1 MLVRL
6 GVVACLFWLH
16 FAYATTLKII
26 NIVPF
31 GSSSVKILFNQEVKK
46 FKEVS
51 LKNFKSYLELE
62 AILTIPKKHYQFS
75 KQSSIT
81 IAQFSPKLA
90 RVVISH
96 APKMTYEVKILK
108 DKLYV
113 SIVEK
118 KPLVRHQMAPKPPKH
133 HALKHP
139 TPKPAPKS
147 IKKEAKEKTPI
158 KHAHSKHAHSPLNER
173 SAKKEIPKKEIPKK
187 EILKKEILKKEILK
201 KEIPKKEILKK
212 EIPKKE
218 ILKKEIPKKEIPK
231 KEILKKE
238 ILKKEILK
246 KEILKKEI
254 PKKEIL
260 KKEIPKKEILKKE
273 IPKKE
278 IPKKEILKK
287 EIPKKEILKKEILK
301 KEILKKE
308 IPKKE
313 ILKKEIPKK
322 EAENESKNQVFIA
335 EKNDTFIKTKR
346 KKHKKIV
353 LDAGHGGKDCGAMSA
368 NLVCEKDIVL
378 EVVKFLHKELKK
390 RGYSVLLTRDK
401 DIYIDL
407 VGRTELANRKSADLF
422 ISVHANSIPKH
433 STSNA
438 HGIETYF
445 LSTAR
450 SERARKVAEQ
460 ENKDDVNLM
469 DYFSKSLLLNSLNTQ
484 RLIVSNKLAID
495 VQYGM
500 LQSIRKN
507 YPDVVDG
514 GVREGP
520 FWVLAG
526 ALMPSI
532 LIEIGYNS
540 HAIESKRIQSKPYQK
555 ILAKGIAD
563 GIDSFFSKND

>member
-31 GSSSVKILFNQEVKK
+31 GSSSVKISFNQEIKK

-75 KQSSIT
+75 KQSFIT

-118 KPLVRHQMAPKPPKH
+118 KPLTRHQMAPKPPKHRTLKHKTPH

-147 IKKEAKEKTPI
+147 IKKEAKEIKEKTPI
-158 KHAHSKHAHSPLNER
+158 KHARSKHTHSQLNER
-173 SAKKEIPKKEIPKK
+173 SA
-187 EILKKEILKKEILK
+187 
-201 KEIPKKEILKK
+201 
-212 EIPKKE
+212 
-218 ILKKEIPKKEIPK
+218 
-231 KEILKKE
+231 
-238 ILKKEILK
+238 
-246 KEILKKEI
+246 
-254 PKKEIL
+254 
-260 KKEIPKKEILKKE
+260 
-273 IPKKE
+273 
-278 IPKKEILKK
+278 
-287 EIPKKEILKKEILK
+287 
-301 KEILKKE
+301 
-308 IPKKE
+308 
-313 ILKKEIPKK
+313 KKEIPKK

-335 EKNDTFIKTKR
+335 EKNDASIKTKH

-407 VGRTELANRKSADLF
+407 VARTELANKKSADLF
-422 ISVHANSIPKH
+422 ISVHANSIPKR

-469 DYFSKSLLLNSLNTQ
+469 DYFSKNLLLNSLNTQ
-484 RLIVSNKLAID
+484 RLVVSNKLAID

>member
-1 MLVRL
+1 M
-6 GVVACLFWLH
+6 H

-26 NIVPF
+26 NIVSF

-118 KPLVRHQMAPKPPKH
+118 KPLVRHQMAPKTPKH

-147 IKKEAKEKTPI
+147 IKKEAKEKTPT

-173 SAKKEIPKKEIPKK
+173 SAKKEI
-187 EILKKEILKKEILK
+187 L
-201 KEIPKKEILKK
+201 
-212 EIPKKE
+212 
-218 ILKKEIPKKEIPK
+218 
-231 KEILKKE
+231 
-238 ILKKEILK
+238 
-246 KEILKKEI
+246 
-254 PKKEIL
+254 
-260 KKEIPKKEILKKE
+260 
-273 IPKKE
+273 
-278 IPKKEILKK
+278 
-287 EIPKKEILKKEILK
+287 
-301 KEILKKE
+301 
-308 IPKKE
+308 
-313 ILKKEIPKK
+313 KK

-335 EKNDTFIKTKR
+335 EKNDTFIKTKH

-422 ISVHANSIPKH
+422 ISVHANSIPKR

>member
-16 FAYATTLKII
+16 FAYATTLKIT

-31 GSSSVKILFNQEVKK
+31 GSSSVKISFNQEIKK

-75 KQSSIT
+75 KQSSIA

-90 RVVISH
+90 RVVISY

-108 DKLYV
+108 NNLYV

-118 KPLVRHQMAPKPPKH
+118 KPLAKHQMAPKPPKH
-133 HALKHP
+133 HALKHQIL
-139 TPKPAPKS
+139 KPAPKP
-147 IKKEAKEKTPI
+147 IKKEAKEKTPT
-158 KHAHSKHAHSPLNER
+158 KHAHSQWNER

-187 EILKKEILKKEILK
+187 EI
-201 KEIPKKEILKK
+201 
-212 EIPKKE
+212 
-218 ILKKEIPKKEIPK
+218 PKKEIP
-231 KEILKKE
+231 
-238 ILKKEILK
+238 
-246 KEILKKEI
+246 
-254 PKKEIL
+254 
-260 KKEIPKKEILKKE
+260 
-273 IPKKE
+273 
-278 IPKKEILKK
+278 
-287 EIPKKEILKKEILK
+287 
-301 KEILKKE
+301 
-308 IPKKE
+308 
-313 ILKKEIPKK
+313 KKEIPKK

-335 EKNDTFIKTKR
+335 EKKDTSIKTKH

-368 NLVCEKDIVL
+368 NSVCEKDIVL

-407 VGRTELANRKSADLF
+407 VARTELANKKNADLF
-422 ISVHANSIPKH
+422 ISVHANSIPKR

-469 DYFSKSLLLNSLNTQ
+469 DYFSKSLFLNSLNTQ

>member
-1 MLVRL
+1 M
-6 GVVACLFWLH
+6 H
-16 FAYATTLKII
+16 FAYATTLKIT

-31 GSSSVKILFNQEVKK
+31 GSSSVKISFNQEIKK

-81 IAQFSPKLA
+81 IAQFSPKLV

-118 KPLVRHQMAPKPPKH
+118 KPLTRHQIAPKPPKH

-139 TPKPAPKS
+139 TPKPTPKS
-147 IKKEAKEKTPI
+147 IKKEAKEIKEKTPT
-158 KHAHSKHAHSPLNER
+158 KHAHSKHTHSQLNEK
-173 SAKKEIPKKEIPKK
+173 SA
-187 EILKKEILKKEILK
+187 
-201 KEIPKKEILKK
+201 
-212 EIPKKE
+212 
-218 ILKKEIPKKEIPK
+218 
-231 KEILKKE
+231 
-238 ILKKEILK
+238 
-246 KEILKKEI
+246 
-254 PKKEIL
+254 
-260 KKEIPKKEILKKE
+260 
-273 IPKKE
+273 
-278 IPKKEILKK
+278 
-287 EIPKKEILKKEILK
+287 
-301 KEILKKE
+301 
-308 IPKKE
+308 
-313 ILKKEIPKK
+313 KKEIPKK

-335 EKNDTFIKTKR
+335 EKNDAFIKTKR

-407 VGRTELANRKSADLF
+407 VARTELANKKSADLF
-422 ISVHANSIPKH
+422 ISVHANSIPKR

-469 DYFSKSLLLNSLNTQ
+469 DYFSRSLLLNSLNTQ

-500 LQSIRKN
+500 LQSVRKN

>member
-6 GVVACLFWLH
+6 GVVACLLWLH
-16 FAYATTLKII
+16 FAYATTLKIT

-31 GSSSVKILFNQEVKK
+31 GSSSVKMVFNQEIKK
-46 FKEVS
+46 FKEVP

-96 APKMTYEVKILK
+96 ASKMTYEIKILK
-108 DKLYV
+108 NKLYV

-118 KPLVRHQMAPKPPKH
+118 KPLIRHQMAPKPPKH

-147 IKKEAKEKTPI
+147 IKKEAKEVREKTPT

-173 SAKKEIPKKEIPKK
+173 NA
-187 EILKKEILKKEILK
+187 
-201 KEIPKKEILKK
+201 
-212 EIPKKE
+212 
-218 ILKKEIPKKEIPK
+218 
-231 KEILKKE
+231 
-238 ILKKEILK
+238 
-246 KEILKKEI
+246 
-254 PKKEIL
+254 
-260 KKEIPKKEILKKE
+260 
-273 IPKKE
+273 
-278 IPKKEILKK
+278 
-287 EIPKKEILKKEILK
+287 
-301 KEILKKE
+301 
-308 IPKKE
+308 
-313 ILKKEIPKK
+313 KKEIPKK

-407 VGRTELANRKSADLF
+407 VGRTELANKKGADLF
-422 ISVHANSIPKH
+422 ISVHANSIPKR

-469 DYFSKSLLLNSLNTQ
+469 DYFSKSLFLNSLNTQ

-500 LQSIRKN
+500 LQSVRKN

>member
-6 GVVACLFWLH
+6 WVVACLFWLH

-31 GSSSVKILFNQEVKK
+31 GSSSVKMVFNQEIKK

-81 IAQFSPKLA
+81 IAQFSPKLV
-90 RVVISH
+90 RVVIGY

-118 KPLVRHQMAPKPPKH
+118 KPLIRHQMALKPPKH

-139 TPKPAPKS
+139 TPKPTPKS
-147 IKKEAKEKTPI
+147 IKKEAKEAKEKTPI

-187 EILKKEILKKEILK
+187 E
-201 KEIPKKEILKK
+201 
-212 EIPKKE
+212 
-218 ILKKEIPKKEIPK
+218 
-231 KEILKKE
+231 
-238 ILKKEILK
+238 
-246 KEILKKEI
+246 
-254 PKKEIL
+254 
-260 KKEIPKKEILKKE
+260 
-273 IPKKE
+273 
-278 IPKKEILKK
+278 
-287 EIPKKEILKKEILK
+287 
-301 KEILKKE
+301 
-308 IPKKE
+308 
-313 ILKKEIPKK
+313 
-322 EAENESKNQVFIA
+322 AENESKNQVFIA
-335 EKNDTFIKTKR
+335 EKNDAFIKTKR

-407 VGRTELANRKSADLF
+407 VARTELANRKSADLF

-500 LQSIRKN
+500 LQSVRKN

>member
-31 GSSSVKILFNQEVKK
+31 GSSSVKISFNQEIKK

-118 KPLVRHQMAPKPPKH
+118 KPLSRHQMAPKPPKH

-147 IKKEAKEKTPI
+147 IKKEAKEKTPT
-158 KHAHSKHAHSPLNER
+158 KHAHSKHTHSQLNER
-173 SAKKEIPKKEIPKK
+173 SA
-187 EILKKEILKKEILK
+187 
-201 KEIPKKEILKK
+201 
-212 EIPKKE
+212 
-218 ILKKEIPKKEIPK
+218 
-231 KEILKKE
+231 
-238 ILKKEILK
+238 
-246 KEILKKEI
+246 
-254 PKKEIL
+254 
-260 KKEIPKKEILKKE
+260 
-273 IPKKE
+273 
-278 IPKKEILKK
+278 
-287 EIPKKEILKKEILK
+287 
-301 KEILKKE
+301 
-308 IPKKE
+308 
-313 ILKKEIPKK
+313 KKEIPKK

-335 EKNDTFIKTKR
+335 EKNDAFIKTKR

-407 VGRTELANRKSADLF
+407 VARTELANKKSADLF
-422 ISVHANSIPKH
+422 ISVHANSIPKR

-460 ENKDDVNLM
+460 ENKDNVNLM

-484 RLIVSNKLAID
+484 RLIISNKLAID

-500 LQSIRKN
+500 LQSVRKN

>member
-16 FAYATTLKII
+16 YAYATTLKIT
-26 NIVPF
+26 NVVPF
-31 GSSSVKILFNQEVKK
+31 GSSSVKMVFNQEVKK

-75 KQSSIT
+75 KQSFIT

-90 RVVISH
+90 RVVIGYD
-96 APKMTYEVKILK
+96 PKMTYEVKILK
-108 DKLYV
+108 NKLYV
-113 SIVEK
+113 SIMEK
-118 KPLVRHQMAPKPPKH
+118 KPLIRHQMAPKPPKH
-133 HALKHP
+133 HALKHQTPKP
-139 TPKPAPKS
+139 TPKP
-147 IKKEAKEKTPI
+147 IKKEAKKSKEVKEKTPT
-158 KHAHSKHAHSPLNER
+158 KHAHSKHVHSPLNER

-187 EILKKEILKKEILK
+187 EI
-201 KEIPKKEILKK
+201 P
-212 EIPKKE
+212 
-218 ILKKEIPKKEIPK
+218 KKEIPKKEIP
-231 KEILKKE
+231 
-238 ILKKEILK
+238 
-246 KEILKKEI
+246 
-254 PKKEIL
+254 
-260 KKEIPKKEILKKE
+260 
-273 IPKKE
+273 
-278 IPKKEILKK
+278 
-287 EIPKKEILKKEILK
+287 
-301 KEILKKE
+301 
-308 IPKKE
+308 
-313 ILKKEIPKK
+313 KKEIPKK
-322 EAENESKNQVFIA
+322 EAENESKNQIFIA
-335 EKNDTFIKTKR
+335 EKNDTWIKTKR
-346 KKHKKIV
+346 KKHKRIV

-407 VGRTELANRKSADLF
+407 VARTELANKKGADLF
-422 ISVHANSIPKH
+422 ISVHANSIPKR

-469 DYFSKSLLLNSLNTQ
+469 DYFSKSLFLNSLNTQ

-500 LQSIRKN
+500 LQSVRKN

>member
-16 FAYATTLKII
+16 FAYATTLKIT

-31 GSSSVKILFNQEVKK
+31 GSSSVKILFNQEIKK

-62 AILTIPKKHYQFS
+62 AVLTIPKKHYQFS

-96 APKMTYEVKILK
+96 APKMTYEIKILK

-118 KPLVRHQMAPKPPKH
+118 KPLIRHQMVLKPPKH
-133 HALKHP
+133 HALKHQ
-139 TPKPAPKS
+139 TPKPTPKS
-147 IKKEAKEKTPI
+147 IKKEAKEKTPT

-173 SAKKEIPKKEIPKK
+173 SAKKEIPKKE
-187 EILKKEILKKEILK
+187 
-201 KEIPKKEILKK
+201 
-212 EIPKKE
+212 
-218 ILKKEIPKKEIPK
+218 
-231 KEILKKE
+231 
-238 ILKKEILK
+238 
-246 KEILKKEI
+246 
-254 PKKEIL
+254 
-260 KKEIPKKEILKKE
+260 
-273 IPKKE
+273 
-278 IPKKEILKK
+278 
-287 EIPKKEILKKEILK
+287 
-301 KEILKKE
+301 
-308 IPKKE
+308 
-313 ILKKEIPKK
+313 
-322 EAENESKNQVFIA
+322 AENESKNQIFIA
-335 EKNDTFIKTKR
+335 EKNDTWIKTKR

-407 VGRTELANRKSADLF
+407 VARTELANRKSADLF
-422 ISVHANSIPKH
+422 ISVHANSIPKR

-469 DYFSKSLLLNSLNTQ
+469 DYFSKSLFLNSLNTQ

-500 LQSIRKN
+500 LQSVRKN

>member
-6 GVVACLFWLH
+6 GVVACLLWLH

-31 GSSSVKILFNQEVKK
+31 GSSSVKISFNQEVKK
-46 FKEVS
+46 FKEVP

-75 KQSSIT
+75 KQSFIT

-90 RVVISH
+90 RVVIGY

-118 KPLVRHQMAPKPPKH
+118 KPLVRHQMAPEPPKH
-133 HALKHP
+133 QTLKHP
-139 TPKPAPKS
+139 TPKPTPKS
-147 IKKEAKEKTPI
+147 IKKKTKEKTPI

-173 SAKKEIPKKEIPKK
+173 SAKKEI
-187 EILKKEILKKEILK
+187 
-201 KEIPKKEILKK
+201 
-212 EIPKKE
+212 
-218 ILKKEIPKKEIPK
+218 
-231 KEILKKE
+231 LKKE

-246 KEILKKEI
+246 KEILKKE
-254 PKKEIL
+254 
-260 KKEIPKKEILKKE
+260 
-273 IPKKE
+273 
-278 IPKKEILKK
+278 
-287 EIPKKEILKKEILK
+287 
-301 KEILKKE
+301 
-308 IPKKE
+308 
-313 ILKKEIPKK
+313 
-322 EAENESKNQVFIA
+322 AENESKNPIFIA
-335 EKNDTFIKTKR
+335 EKNDAFSKTKR

-407 VGRTELANRKSADLF
+407 VARTELANRKSADLF

-500 LQSIRKN
+500 LQSVRKN

>member
-16 FAYATTLKII
+16 FAYATTLKIT

-31 GSSSVKILFNQEVKK
+31 GSSSVKMVFNQEVKK
-46 FKEVS
+46 FKEVP

-75 KQSSIT
+75 KQSFIT

-90 RVVISH
+90 RVVIGY

-108 DKLYV
+108 NKLYV

-118 KPLVRHQMAPKPPKH
+118 KPLIRHQMALKPPKH
-133 HALKHP
+133 HAPKHT
-139 TPKPAPKS
+139 TPKPAPKP
-147 IKKEAKEKTPI
+147 IKKETKEAKEAKEKTPN
-158 KHAHSKHAHSPLNER
+158 KHAYSKHAHSPLNER
-173 SAKKEIPKKEIPKK
+173 SA
-187 EILKKEILKKEILK
+187 
-201 KEIPKKEILKK
+201 
-212 EIPKKE
+212 
-218 ILKKEIPKKEIPK
+218 
-231 KEILKKE
+231 
-238 ILKKEILK
+238 
-246 KEILKKEI
+246 
-254 PKKEIL
+254 
-260 KKEIPKKEILKKE
+260 
-273 IPKKE
+273 
-278 IPKKEILKK
+278 
-287 EIPKKEILKKEILK
+287 
-301 KEILKKE
+301 
-308 IPKKE
+308 
-313 ILKKEIPKK
+313 KKEIPKK

-407 VGRTELANRKSADLF
+407 VARTELANKKGADLF
-422 ISVHANSIPKH
+422 ISVHANSIPKR

-469 DYFSKSLLLNSLNTQ
+469 DYFSKSLFLNSLNTQ

-500 LQSIRKN
+500 LQSVRKN

>member
-1 MLVRL
+1 MLVKL

-31 GSSSVKILFNQEVKK
+31 GSSSVKISFNQEVKK

-96 APKMTYEVKILK
+96 APKMTYEVKVLK

-113 SIVEK
+113 SIVDK

-147 IKKEAKEKTPI
+147 IKKEAKEKTLI

-173 SAKKEIPKKEIPKK
+173 SAKKEI
-187 EILKKEILKKEILK
+187 L
-201 KEIPKKEILKK
+201 
-212 EIPKKE
+212 
-218 ILKKEIPKKEIPK
+218 
-231 KEILKKE
+231 
-238 ILKKEILK
+238 
-246 KEILKKEI
+246 
-254 PKKEIL
+254 
-260 KKEIPKKEILKKE
+260 
-273 IPKKE
+273 
-278 IPKKEILKK
+278 
-287 EIPKKEILKKEILK
+287 
-301 KEILKKE
+301 
-308 IPKKE
+308 
-313 ILKKEIPKK
+313 KK
-322 EAENESKNQVFIA
+322 EAENESKNPIFIA
-335 EKNDTFIKTKR
+335 EKNDAFIKTKR

-500 LQSIRKN
+500 LQSVRKN

>member
-16 FAYATTLKII
+16 YAYATTLKIT

-31 GSSSVKILFNQEVKK
+31 GSSSVKMVFNQEIKK
-46 FKEVS
+46 FKEVP

-75 KQSSIT
+75 KQSFIT

-90 RVVISH
+90 RVVIGY

-108 DKLYV
+108 NKLYV

-118 KPLVRHQMAPKPPKH
+118 KPLIRHQITPKPPKH
-133 HALKHP
+133 HALKHQTPKP
-139 TPKPAPKS
+139 TPKP
-147 IKKEAKEKTPI
+147 IKKEAKKSKEVKEKTT
-158 KHAHSKHAHSPLNER
+158 KHVHSKPTHSPLNER
-173 SAKKEIPKKEIPKK
+173 SAKKEIPKKE
-187 EILKKEILKKEILK
+187 
-201 KEIPKKEILKK
+201 
-212 EIPKKE
+212 
-218 ILKKEIPKKEIPK
+218 
-231 KEILKKE
+231 
-238 ILKKEILK
+238 
-246 KEILKKEI
+246 
-254 PKKEIL
+254 
-260 KKEIPKKEILKKE
+260 
-273 IPKKE
+273 
-278 IPKKEILKK
+278 
-287 EIPKKEILKKEILK
+287 
-301 KEILKKE
+301 
-308 IPKKE
+308 
-313 ILKKEIPKK
+313 
-322 EAENESKNQVFIA
+322 AENESKNQIFIA
-335 EKNDTFIKTKR
+335 EKNDTWIKTKR

-407 VGRTELANRKSADLF
+407 VARTELANKKGADLF
-422 ISVHANSIPKH
+422 ISVHANSIPKR

-469 DYFSKSLLLNSLNTQ
+469 DYFSKSLFLNSLNTQ

-500 LQSIRKN
+500 LQSVRKN

>member
-16 FAYATTLKII
+16 FAYATTLKIT

-31 GSSSVKILFNQEVKK
+31 GSSSVKISFNQEIKK

-62 AILTIPKKHYQFS
+62 AVLTIPKKHYQFS

-81 IAQFSPKLA
+81 IAQFSPKLV
-90 RVVISH
+90 RVVIGY
-96 APKMTYEVKILK
+96 APKMTYEIKILK
-108 DKLYV
+108 DKLYI

-118 KPLVRHQMAPKPPKH
+118 KPLIRHQMVLKPPKH
-133 HALKHP
+133 HALKHTTPKP
-139 TPKPAPKS
+139 TPKP
-147 IKKEAKEKTPI
+147 IKKEAKKSQETKEKTPT
-158 KHAHSKHAHSPLNER
+158 KHARSKHAHSPLNER
-173 SAKKEIPKKEIPKK
+173 SA
-187 EILKKEILKKEILK
+187 
-201 KEIPKKEILKK
+201 
-212 EIPKKE
+212 
-218 ILKKEIPKKEIPK
+218 
-231 KEILKKE
+231 
-238 ILKKEILK
+238 
-246 KEILKKEI
+246 
-254 PKKEIL
+254 
-260 KKEIPKKEILKKE
+260 
-273 IPKKE
+273 
-278 IPKKEILKK
+278 
-287 EIPKKEILKKEILK
+287 
-301 KEILKKE
+301 
-308 IPKKE
+308 
-313 ILKKEIPKK
+313 KKEIPKK

-335 EKNDTFIKTKR
+335 EKNDTLIKTKR

-407 VGRTELANRKSADLF
+407 VARTELANKKSADLF
-422 ISVHANSIPKH
+422 ISVHANSIPKR

-469 DYFSKSLLLNSLNTQ
+469 DYFSRSLLLNSLNTQ
-484 RLIVSNKLAID
+484 RLIISNKLAID

>member
-31 GSSSVKILFNQEVKK
+31 GSSSVKISFNQEIKK

-81 IAQFSPKLA
+81 IAQFSPKLV
-90 RVVISH
+90 RVVISY

-118 KPLVRHQMAPKPPKH
+118 KPLIRHQMAPKPPKH
-133 HALKHP
+133 QTLKHQVL
-139 TPKPAPKS
+139 KPAPKS
-147 IKKEAKEKTPI
+147 IKKEAKEIKEAKEKTPT
-158 KHAHSKHAHSPLNER
+158 KHAYSKHAHSQLNKR
-173 SAKKEIPKKEIPKK
+173 SAKKEIPKKEIP
-187 EILKKEILKKEILK
+187 
-201 KEIPKKEILKK
+201 
-212 EIPKKE
+212 
-218 ILKKEIPKKEIPK
+218 
-231 KEILKKE
+231 
-238 ILKKEILK
+238 
-246 KEILKKEI
+246 
-254 PKKEIL
+254 
-260 KKEIPKKEILKKE
+260 
-273 IPKKE
+273 
-278 IPKKEILKK
+278 
-287 EIPKKEILKKEILK
+287 
-301 KEILKKE
+301 
-308 IPKKE
+308 
-313 ILKKEIPKK
+313 KKEIPKK

-335 EKNDTFIKTKR
+335 EKNDVFIKTKR

-378 EVVKFLHKELKK
+378 EVVKFLYKELKK
-390 RGYSVLLTRDK
+390 RGYSVLLTRDR

-407 VGRTELANRKSADLF
+407 VGRTELANKKSADLF
-422 ISVHANSIPKH
+422 ISVHANSIPKR

-500 LQSIRKN
+500 LQSVRKN

>member
-1 MLVRL
+1 M
-6 GVVACLFWLH
+6 H
-16 FAYATTLKII
+16 FAYATTLKIT

-31 GSSSVKILFNQEVKK
+31 GSSSVKVVFNQEIKK
-46 FKEVS
+46 FKEVP

-62 AILTIPKKHYQFS
+62 AVLTIPKKHYQFS
-75 KQSSIT
+75 KQSFIT

-90 RVVISH
+90 RVVISY

-108 DKLYV
+108 DKLYI

-118 KPLVRHQMAPKPPKH
+118 KPLIRHQMTPKPPKH

-139 TPKPAPKS
+139 TPKPTPKP
-147 IKKEAKEKTPI
+147 IKKEAKEAKEKTPT

-187 EILKKEILKKEILK
+187 EI
-201 KEIPKKEILKK
+201 
-212 EIPKKE
+212 
-218 ILKKEIPKKEIPK
+218 
-231 KEILKKE
+231 
-238 ILKKEILK
+238 
-246 KEILKKEI
+246 
-254 PKKEIL
+254 
-260 KKEIPKKEILKKE
+260 
-273 IPKKE
+273 
-278 IPKKEILKK
+278 
-287 EIPKKEILKKEILK
+287 
-301 KEILKKE
+301 
-308 IPKKE
+308 
-313 ILKKEIPKK
+313 PKK
-322 EAENESKNQVFIA
+322 EAENESKNQVFII
-335 EKNDTFIKTKR
+335 EKNDTLIKTKR

-407 VGRTELANRKSADLF
+407 VARTELANKKSADLF
-422 ISVHANSIPKH
+422 ISVHANSIPKR

-469 DYFSKSLLLNSLNTQ
+469 DYFSKSLFLNSLNTQ

-500 LQSIRKN
+500 LQSVRKN

>member
-6 GVVACLFWLH
+6 GVVACLLWLH
-16 FAYATTLKII
+16 FAYATTLKIT

-31 GSSSVKILFNQEVKK
+31 GSSSVKILFNQEIKK

-96 APKMTYEVKILK
+96 APKMTYEIKILK

-139 TPKPAPKS
+139 TPKP
-147 IKKEAKEKTPI
+147 IKKEAKEKTPT

-173 SAKKEIPKKEIPKK
+173 SAKKEI
-187 EILKKEILKKEILK
+187 
-201 KEIPKKEILKK
+201 
-212 EIPKKE
+212 
-218 ILKKEIPKKEIPK
+218 
-231 KEILKKE
+231 
-238 ILKKEILK
+238 
-246 KEILKKEI
+246 
-254 PKKEIL
+254 
-260 KKEIPKKEILKKE
+260 
-273 IPKKE
+273 
-278 IPKKEILKK
+278 
-287 EIPKKEILKKEILK
+287 
-301 KEILKKE
+301 
-308 IPKKE
+308 
-313 ILKKEIPKK
+313 LKKEIPKK
-322 EAENESKNQVFIA
+322 EAENESKNPIFIA
-335 EKNDTFIKTKR
+335 EKNDTLIKTKR

-407 VGRTELANRKSADLF
+407 VARTELANKKSADLF
-422 ISVHANSIPKH
+422 ISVHANSIPKR

-500 LQSIRKN
+500 LQSVRKN

>member
-16 FAYATTLKII
+16 FAYATTLKIT

-75 KQSSIT
+75 KQASIT
-81 IAQFSPKLA
+81 IAQFSPKLV
-90 RVVISH
+90 RVVIGY

-113 SIVEK
+113 SIMEK
-118 KPLVRHQMAPKPPKH
+118 KLLARHQI
-133 HALKHP
+133 
-139 TPKPAPKS
+139 TPKPLKHHVLKHQTPKPTPKS
-147 IKKEAKEKTPI
+147 IKKEAKEAKEKTPT
-158 KHAHSKHAHSPLNER
+158 KHARSKHAHSPLNER

-187 EILKKEILKKEILK
+187 EI
-201 KEIPKKEILKK
+201 
-212 EIPKKE
+212 
-218 ILKKEIPKKEIPK
+218 
-231 KEILKKE
+231 
-238 ILKKEILK
+238 
-246 KEILKKEI
+246 
-254 PKKEIL
+254 
-260 KKEIPKKEILKKE
+260 
-273 IPKKE
+273 
-278 IPKKEILKK
+278 
-287 EIPKKEILKKEILK
+287 
-301 KEILKKE
+301 
-308 IPKKE
+308 
-313 ILKKEIPKK
+313 PKK

-335 EKNDTFIKTKR
+335 EKNDTWIKTKR

-407 VGRTELANRKSADLF
+407 VARTELANKKGADLF
-422 ISVHANSIPKH
+422 ISVHANSIPKR

>member
-16 FAYATTLKII
+16 FACATTLKII

-31 GSSSVKILFNQEVKK
+31 GSSSVKISFNQEIKK

-96 APKMTYEVKILK
+96 ASKMTYEVKILK

-118 KPLVRHQMAPKPPKH
+118 KPLTRHQMAPKPPKH
-133 HALKHP
+133 HVLKHP

-147 IKKEAKEKTPI
+147 IKKEAKEIKEKTPT
-158 KHAHSKHAHSPLNER
+158 KHAHSKHTHSQLNER
-173 SAKKEIPKKEIPKK
+173 SAKKEIPKKE
-187 EILKKEILKKEILK
+187 
-201 KEIPKKEILKK
+201 
-212 EIPKKE
+212 
-218 ILKKEIPKKEIPK
+218 
-231 KEILKKE
+231 
-238 ILKKEILK
+238 
-246 KEILKKEI
+246 
-254 PKKEIL
+254 
-260 KKEIPKKEILKKE
+260 
-273 IPKKE
+273 
-278 IPKKEILKK
+278 
-287 EIPKKEILKKEILK
+287 
-301 KEILKKE
+301 
-308 IPKKE
+308 
-313 ILKKEIPKK
+313 
-322 EAENESKNQVFIA
+322 AENEGKNQVFIA

-407 VGRTELANRKSADLF
+407 VARTELANKKSADLF
-422 ISVHANSIPKH
+422 ISVHANSIPKR

-460 ENKDDVNLM
+460 ENKDNVNLM

>member
-1 MLVRL
+1 M
-6 GVVACLFWLH
+6 H
-16 FAYATTLKII
+16 FAYATTLKIT

-46 FKEVS
+46 FKEVP

-75 KQSSIT
+75 KQSFIT

-90 RVVISH
+90 RVVIGY

-108 DKLYV
+108 NKLYV

-118 KPLVRHQMAPKPPKH
+118 KPLIRHQITPKPPKH
-133 HALKHP
+133 HALKHQVPKP
-139 TPKPAPKS
+139 TPKP
-147 IKKEAKEKTPI
+147 IKKEAKEVKEKTPT
-158 KHAHSKHAHSPLNER
+158 KHAHPKHAHSPLNER
-173 SAKKEIPKKEIPKK
+173 STKKEIPKKEIP
-187 EILKKEILKKEILK
+187 
-201 KEIPKKEILKK
+201 
-212 EIPKKE
+212 
-218 ILKKEIPKKEIPK
+218 
-231 KEILKKE
+231 
-238 ILKKEILK
+238 
-246 KEILKKEI
+246 
-254 PKKEIL
+254 
-260 KKEIPKKEILKKE
+260 
-273 IPKKE
+273 
-278 IPKKEILKK
+278 
-287 EIPKKEILKKEILK
+287 
-301 KEILKKE
+301 
-308 IPKKE
+308 
-313 ILKKEIPKK
+313 KKEIPKK

-407 VGRTELANRKSADLF
+407 VARTELANKKGADLF
-422 ISVHANSIPKH
+422 ISVHANSIPKR

-469 DYFSKSLLLNSLNTQ
+469 DYFSKSLFLNSLNTQ

-500 LQSIRKN
+500 LQSVRKN

>member
-16 FAYATTLKII
+16 FAYATTLKIT

-31 GSSSVKILFNQEVKK
+31 GSSSVKIVFNQEVKK

-96 APKMTYEVKILK
+96 APKMTYEIKILK

-118 KPLVRHQMAPKPPKH
+118 KPLVRHQMVPKPPKH
-133 HALKHP
+133 HALKHQA
-139 TPKPAPKS
+139 PKPAPKS
-147 IKKEAKEKTPI
+147 IKKEAKEAKEKTPI

-173 SAKKEIPKKEIPKK
+173 SAKKEI
-187 EILKKEILKKEILK
+187 
-201 KEIPKKEILKK
+201 
-212 EIPKKE
+212 
-218 ILKKEIPKKEIPK
+218 
-231 KEILKKE
+231 
-238 ILKKEILK
+238 
-246 KEILKKEI
+246 
-254 PKKEIL
+254 
-260 KKEIPKKEILKKE
+260 
-273 IPKKE
+273 
-278 IPKKEILKK
+278 
-287 EIPKKEILKKEILK
+287 
-301 KEILKKE
+301 
-308 IPKKE
+308 
-313 ILKKEIPKK
+313 LKKEIPKK
-322 EAENESKNQVFIA
+322 EAENEGKNQFFIA
-335 EKNDTFIKTKR
+335 EKNDAFSKTKR

-469 DYFSKSLLLNSLNTQ
+469 DYFSKSLFLNSLNTQ

>member
-1 MLVRL
+1 M
-6 GVVACLFWLH
+6 H
-16 FAYATTLKII
+16 FACATTLKII

-31 GSSSVKILFNQEVKK
+31 GSSSVKISFNQEIKK

-118 KPLVRHQMAPKPPKH
+118 KPLSRHQIAPKPPKH
-133 HALKHP
+133 RTLKHP
-139 TPKPAPKS
+139 TPKPTPKS
-147 IKKEAKEKTPI
+147 IKKEAKAKEVKEKTPT
-158 KHAHSKHAHSPLNER
+158 KHARSKHTHSQLNER
-173 SAKKEIPKKEIPKK
+173 SAKKEIPKKE
-187 EILKKEILKKEILK
+187 
-201 KEIPKKEILKK
+201 
-212 EIPKKE
+212 
-218 ILKKEIPKKEIPK
+218 
-231 KEILKKE
+231 
-238 ILKKEILK
+238 
-246 KEILKKEI
+246 
-254 PKKEIL
+254 
-260 KKEIPKKEILKKE
+260 
-273 IPKKE
+273 
-278 IPKKEILKK
+278 
-287 EIPKKEILKKEILK
+287 
-301 KEILKKE
+301 
-308 IPKKE
+308 
-313 ILKKEIPKK
+313 
-322 EAENESKNQVFIA
+322 AENEGKNQVFIA
-335 EKNDTFIKTKR
+335 EKNDTFIKTKH

-407 VGRTELANRKSADLF
+407 VARTELANKKSADLF
-422 ISVHANSIPKH
+422 ISVHANSIPKR

>member
-1 MLVRL
+1 M
-6 GVVACLFWLH
+6 H

-31 GSSSVKILFNQEVKK
+31 GSSSVKISFNQEIKK

-75 KQSSIT
+75 KQSFIT

-118 KPLVRHQMAPKPPKH
+118 KPLTRHQMVPKPPKH

-147 IKKEAKEKTPI
+147 IKKEVKEVKEKTPT
-158 KHAHSKHAHSPLNER
+158 KHARSKHTHSQLNER
-173 SAKKEIPKKEIPKK
+173 STKKEIPKKEIPKK
-187 EILKKEILKKEILK
+187 EI
-201 KEIPKKEILKK
+201 P
-212 EIPKKE
+212 
-218 ILKKEIPKKEIPK
+218 
-231 KEILKKE
+231 
-238 ILKKEILK
+238 
-246 KEILKKEI
+246 
-254 PKKEIL
+254 
-260 KKEIPKKEILKKE
+260 
-273 IPKKE
+273 
-278 IPKKEILKK
+278 
-287 EIPKKEILKKEILK
+287 
-301 KEILKKE
+301 
-308 IPKKE
+308 
-313 ILKKEIPKK
+313 KKEIPKK
-322 EAENESKNQVFIA
+322 EAENESKNQVFIV

-407 VGRTELANRKSADLF
+407 VARTELANKKSADLF
-422 ISVHANSIPKH
+422 ISVHANSIPKR

-460 ENKDDVNLM
+460 ENKDNVNLM

>member
-6 GVVACLFWLH
+6 GVVACLLWLH
-16 FAYATTLKII
+16 FAYATTLKIT

-31 GSSSVKILFNQEVKK
+31 GSSSVKVVFNQEIKK
-46 FKEVS
+46 FKEVP

-62 AILTIPKKHYQFS
+62 AVLTIPKKHYQFS
-75 KQSSIT
+75 KQSFIT

-96 APKMTYEVKILK
+96 APKMTYEIKILK

-118 KPLVRHQMAPKPPKH
+118 KPLIRHQMVLKPPKH
-133 HALKHP
+133 HALKHQ
-139 TPKPAPKS
+139 TPKPSPKP
-147 IKKEAKEKTPI
+147 IKKETKEAKEKTPT
-158 KHAHSKHAHSPLNER
+158 KHVHSKHAHSPLNER
-173 SAKKEIPKKEIPKK
+173 SA
-187 EILKKEILKKEILK
+187 
-201 KEIPKKEILKK
+201 
-212 EIPKKE
+212 
-218 ILKKEIPKKEIPK
+218 
-231 KEILKKE
+231 
-238 ILKKEILK
+238 
-246 KEILKKEI
+246 
-254 PKKEIL
+254 
-260 KKEIPKKEILKKE
+260 
-273 IPKKE
+273 
-278 IPKKEILKK
+278 
-287 EIPKKEILKKEILK
+287 
-301 KEILKKE
+301 
-308 IPKKE
+308 
-313 ILKKEIPKK
+313 KKEIPKK

-407 VGRTELANRKSADLF
+407 VARTELANKKSADLF
-422 ISVHANSIPKH
+422 ISVHANSIPKR

-500 LQSIRKN
+500 LQSVRKN

>member
-16 FAYATTLKII
+16 FACATTLKII
-26 NIVPF
+26 NIMPF

-147 IKKEAKEKTPI
+147 IKKEAKEAKEKTPI
-158 KHAHSKHAHSPLNER
+158 KHARSKHVHPPLNER

-187 EILKKEILKKEILK
+187 E
-201 KEIPKKEILKK
+201 
-212 EIPKKE
+212 
-218 ILKKEIPKKEIPK
+218 
-231 KEILKKE
+231 
-238 ILKKEILK
+238 
-246 KEILKKEI
+246 
-254 PKKEIL
+254 
-260 KKEIPKKEILKKE
+260 
-273 IPKKE
+273 
-278 IPKKEILKK
+278 
-287 EIPKKEILKKEILK
+287 
-301 KEILKKE
+301 
-308 IPKKE
+308 
-313 ILKKEIPKK
+313 
-322 EAENESKNQVFIA
+322 AENESKNPIFIA
-335 EKNDTFIKTKR
+335 EKNDTLIKTKR

-422 ISVHANSIPKH
+422 ISVHANSIPKR

>member
-31 GSSSVKILFNQEVKK
+31 GSSSVKISFNQEIKK

-118 KPLVRHQMAPKPPKH
+118 KPLAKHQMVPKPPKH

-147 IKKEAKEKTPI
+147 IKKEIKEVKEKTPT
-158 KHAHSKHAHSPLNER
+158 KHARSKHAHSQLNER
-173 SAKKEIPKKEIPKK
+173 SA
-187 EILKKEILKKEILK
+187 
-201 KEIPKKEILKK
+201 
-212 EIPKKE
+212 
-218 ILKKEIPKKEIPK
+218 
-231 KEILKKE
+231 
-238 ILKKEILK
+238 
-246 KEILKKEI
+246 
-254 PKKEIL
+254 
-260 KKEIPKKEILKKE
+260 
-273 IPKKE
+273 
-278 IPKKEILKK
+278 
-287 EIPKKEILKKEILK
+287 
-301 KEILKKE
+301 
-308 IPKKE
+308 
-313 ILKKEIPKK
+313 KKEIPKK

-335 EKNDTFIKTKR
+335 EKNDTFVKTKR

-407 VGRTELANRKSADLF
+407 VARTELANKKSADLF
-422 ISVHANSIPKH
+422 ISVHANSIPKR

-460 ENKDDVNLM
+460 ENKDNVNLM

>member
-1 MLVRL
+1 M
-6 GVVACLFWLH
+6 WLH
-16 FAYATTLKII
+16 FAYATTLKIT

-46 FKEVS
+46 FKEVP

-62 AILTIPKKHYQFS
+62 AVLTIPKKHYQFS
-75 KQSSIT
+75 KQSFIT

-90 RVVISH
+90 RVVIGY

-108 DKLYV
+108 DKLYI

-118 KPLVRHQMAPKPPKH
+118 KPLIRHQITPKPPKH
-133 HALKHP
+133 HALKHTTPKP
-139 TPKPAPKS
+139 TPKP
-147 IKKEAKEKTPI
+147 IKKEAKKSQEAKEKTPT
-158 KHAHSKHAHSPLNER
+158 KHARSKHAHSPLNER
-173 SAKKEIPKKEIPKK
+173 SA
-187 EILKKEILKKEILK
+187 
-201 KEIPKKEILKK
+201 
-212 EIPKKE
+212 
-218 ILKKEIPKKEIPK
+218 K

-246 KEILKKEI
+246 KEILKKE
-254 PKKEIL
+254 
-260 KKEIPKKEILKKE
+260 
-273 IPKKE
+273 
-278 IPKKEILKK
+278 
-287 EIPKKEILKKEILK
+287 
-301 KEILKKE
+301 
-308 IPKKE
+308 
-313 ILKKEIPKK
+313 
-322 EAENESKNQVFIA
+322 AENESKNQVFIA
-335 EKNDTFIKTKR
+335 EKNDAFIKTKR

-378 EVVKFLHKELKK
+378 EVVKFLYKELKK

-407 VGRTELANRKSADLF
+407 VARTELANKKGADLF
-422 ISVHANSIPKH
+422 ISVHANSIPKR

-469 DYFSKSLLLNSLNTQ
+469 DYFSKSLFLNSLNTQ

-500 LQSIRKN
+500 LQSVRKN

>member
-16 FAYATTLKII
+16 YAYATTLKIT

-31 GSSSVKILFNQEVKK
+31 GSSSVKMVFNQEVKK

-75 KQSSIT
+75 KQSFIT
-81 IAQFSPKLA
+81 IAQFSPKLV
-90 RVVISH
+90 RVVIGY
-96 APKMTYEVKILK
+96 APKMTYEIKILK

-118 KPLVRHQMAPKPPKH
+118 KPLIRHQMVLKPPKH
-133 HALKHP
+133 HALKHTTPKP
-139 TPKPAPKS
+139 TPKP
-147 IKKEAKEKTPI
+147 IKKEAKKSKETKEKTPT
-158 KHAHSKHAHSPLNER
+158 KHAHSKHVHSPLNER

-187 EILKKEILKKEILK
+187 EI
-201 KEIPKKEILKK
+201 P
-212 EIPKKE
+212 
-218 ILKKEIPKKEIPK
+218 KKEIPKKEIPK
-231 KEILKKE
+231 KEI
-238 ILKKEILK
+238 
-246 KEILKKEI
+246 
-254 PKKEIL
+254 
-260 KKEIPKKEILKKE
+260 
-273 IPKKE
+273 PKKE
-278 IPKKEILKK
+278 IP
-287 EIPKKEILKKEILK
+287 
-301 KEILKKE
+301 
-308 IPKKE
+308 
-313 ILKKEIPKK
+313 KKEIPKK
-322 EAENESKNQVFIA
+322 EAENESKNQIFIA

-407 VGRTELANRKSADLF
+407 VARTELANKKSADLF

>member
-16 FAYATTLKII
+16 FAYATTLKIT

-46 FKEVS
+46 FKEVP

-62 AILTIPKKHYQFS
+62 AVLTIPKKHYQFS
-75 KQSSIT
+75 KQSFIT

-90 RVVISH
+90 RVVIGY

-108 DKLYV
+108 NKLYV

-118 KPLVRHQMAPKPPKH
+118 KPLIRHQIALKPTKH
-133 HALKHP
+133 HAPKHT
-139 TPKPAPKS
+139 TPKPAPKP
-147 IKKEAKEKTPI
+147 IKKEAKKSKEAKEKTPT
-158 KHAHSKHAHSPLNER
+158 KHAHLKHAHSPLNER
-173 SAKKEIPKKEIPKK
+173 SAKKEIPKKE
-187 EILKKEILKKEILK
+187 
-201 KEIPKKEILKK
+201 
-212 EIPKKE
+212 
-218 ILKKEIPKKEIPK
+218 
-231 KEILKKE
+231 
-238 ILKKEILK
+238 
-246 KEILKKEI
+246 
-254 PKKEIL
+254 
-260 KKEIPKKEILKKE
+260 
-273 IPKKE
+273 
-278 IPKKEILKK
+278 
-287 EIPKKEILKKEILK
+287 
-301 KEILKKE
+301 
-308 IPKKE
+308 
-313 ILKKEIPKK
+313 
-322 EAENESKNQVFIA
+322 AENESKNPIFIA
-335 EKNDTFIKTKR
+335 EKNDTFIKTKH

-407 VGRTELANRKSADLF
+407 VARTELANKKGADLF
-422 ISVHANSIPKH
+422 ISVHANSIPKR

-469 DYFSKSLLLNSLNTQ
+469 DYFSKSLFLNSLNTQ

-500 LQSIRKN
+500 LQSVRKN

>member
-6 GVVACLFWLH
+6 GVVACLLWLH
-16 FAYATTLKII
+16 FACATTLKIT

-31 GSSSVKILFNQEVKK
+31 GSSSVKVVFNQEIKK
-46 FKEVS
+46 FKEVP

-62 AILTIPKKHYQFS
+62 AVLTIPKKHYQFS

-90 RVVISH
+90 RVVIGY
-96 APKMTYEVKILK
+96 APKMTYEIKVLK
-108 DKLYV
+108 DKLYI

-118 KPLVRHQMAPKPPKH
+118 KPLIRHQMVLKPPKH
-133 HALKHP
+133 HALKHTTPKP
-139 TPKPAPKS
+139 TPKP
-147 IKKEAKEKTPI
+147 IKKEAKKSKETKGKTPT
-158 KHAHSKHAHSPLNER
+158 KHARSKHAHSPLNER
-173 SAKKEIPKKEIPKK
+173 SA
-187 EILKKEILKKEILK
+187 
-201 KEIPKKEILKK
+201 
-212 EIPKKE
+212 
-218 ILKKEIPKKEIPK
+218 
-231 KEILKKE
+231 
-238 ILKKEILK
+238 
-246 KEILKKEI
+246 
-254 PKKEIL
+254 
-260 KKEIPKKEILKKE
+260 
-273 IPKKE
+273 
-278 IPKKEILKK
+278 
-287 EIPKKEILKKEILK
+287 
-301 KEILKKE
+301 
-308 IPKKE
+308 
-313 ILKKEIPKK
+313 KKEIPKK

-407 VGRTELANRKSADLF
+407 VGRTELANKKSADLF

-469 DYFSKSLLLNSLNTQ
+469 DYFSKSLFLNSLNTQ

-500 LQSIRKN
+500 LQSVRKN

>member
-1 MLVRL
+1 M
-6 GVVACLFWLH
+6 H
-16 FAYATTLKII
+16 FACATTLKIT

-31 GSSSVKILFNQEVKK
+31 GSSSVKILFNQEIKK
-46 FKEVS
+46 FKEVP

-75 KQSSIT
+75 KQSFIT

-90 RVVISH
+90 RVVIGY
-96 APKMTYEVKILK
+96 APKMTYEIKILK

-118 KPLVRHQMAPKPPKH
+118 KPLIRHQMALKPPKH
-133 HALKHP
+133 HALKHQ
-139 TPKPAPKS
+139 TPKPVPKS
-147 IKKEAKEKTPI
+147 IKKEAKKSKETKEKTPI
-158 KHAHSKHAHSPLNER
+158 KHVHSKHAHSPLNER
-173 SAKKEIPKKEIPKK
+173 SA
-187 EILKKEILKKEILK
+187 
-201 KEIPKKEILKK
+201 
-212 EIPKKE
+212 
-218 ILKKEIPKKEIPK
+218 
-231 KEILKKE
+231 
-238 ILKKEILK
+238 
-246 KEILKKEI
+246 
-254 PKKEIL
+254 
-260 KKEIPKKEILKKE
+260 
-273 IPKKE
+273 
-278 IPKKEILKK
+278 
-287 EIPKKEILKKEILK
+287 
-301 KEILKKE
+301 
-308 IPKKE
+308 
-313 ILKKEIPKK
+313 KKEIPKK

-500 LQSIRKN
+500 LQSVRKN

>member
-16 FAYATTLKII
+16 FAYATTLKIT

-133 HALKHP
+133 QTLKHP
-139 TPKPAPKS
+139 TPKPTPKS
-147 IKKEAKEKTPI
+147 IKKKTKEKTPI
-158 KHAHSKHAHSPLNER
+158 KHAHSPLNER

-187 EILKKEILKKEILK
+187 ES
-201 KEIPKKEILKK
+201 
-212 EIPKKE
+212 
-218 ILKKEIPKKEIPK
+218 
-231 KEILKKE
+231 
-238 ILKKEILK
+238 
-246 KEILKKEI
+246 
-254 PKKEIL
+254 
-260 KKEIPKKEILKKE
+260 
-273 IPKKE
+273 
-278 IPKKEILKK
+278 
-287 EIPKKEILKKEILK
+287 
-301 KEILKKE
+301 
-308 IPKKE
+308 
-313 ILKKEIPKK
+313 
-322 EAENESKNQVFIA
+322 ENEGKNQVFIA

>member
-16 FAYATTLKII
+16 FACATTLKIT

-31 GSSSVKILFNQEVKK
+31 GSSSVKILFNQEIKK
-46 FKEVS
+46 FKEVP

-62 AILTIPKKHYQFS
+62 AVLTIPKKHYQFS
-75 KQSSIT
+75 KQSFIT

-90 RVVISH
+90 RVVIGY
-96 APKMTYEVKILK
+96 APKMTYEIKILK

-118 KPLVRHQMAPKPPKH
+118 KPLIRHQMAPKPPKH
-133 HALKHP
+133 HALKHQTPKP
-139 TPKPAPKS
+139 TPKP
-147 IKKEAKEKTPI
+147 IKKEAKKSKETKEKTPT
-158 KHAHSKHAHSPLNER
+158 KHARSKHAHSPLNER
-173 SAKKEIPKKEIPKK
+173 SAKKEIPKKE
-187 EILKKEILKKEILK
+187 
-201 KEIPKKEILKK
+201 
-212 EIPKKE
+212 
-218 ILKKEIPKKEIPK
+218 
-231 KEILKKE
+231 
-238 ILKKEILK
+238 
-246 KEILKKEI
+246 
-254 PKKEIL
+254 
-260 KKEIPKKEILKKE
+260 
-273 IPKKE
+273 
-278 IPKKEILKK
+278 
-287 EIPKKEILKKEILK
+287 
-301 KEILKKE
+301 
-308 IPKKE
+308 
-313 ILKKEIPKK
+313 
-322 EAENESKNQVFIA
+322 AENESKNPIFIA
-335 EKNDTFIKTKR
+335 EKNDTWIKTKR

-407 VGRTELANRKSADLF
+407 VARTELANKKSADLF

-469 DYFSKSLLLNSLNTQ
+469 DYFSKSLFLNSLNTQ

-500 LQSIRKN
+500 LQSVRKN

>member
-1 MLVRL
+1 MRL
-6 GVVACLFWLH
+6 GVVACLLWLH
-16 FAYATTLKII
+16 FAYATALKIT

-31 GSSSVKILFNQEVKK
+31 GSSSVKVVFNQEIKK
-46 FKEVS
+46 FKEVP

-62 AILTIPKKHYQFS
+62 AVLTIPKKHYQFS
-75 KQSSIT
+75 KQSFIT
-81 IAQFSPKLA
+81 IAQFSPKLV
-90 RVVISH
+90 RVVIGY

-118 KPLVRHQMAPKPPKH
+118 KPLIRHQMVLKLPKH
-133 HALKHP
+133 HALKHQ
-139 TPKPAPKS
+139 TPKPSPKP
-147 IKKEAKEKTPI
+147 IKKETKEKTPI
-158 KHAHSKHAHSPLNER
+158 KHAYSKHAHSPLNER
-173 SAKKEIPKKEIPKK
+173 SA
-187 EILKKEILKKEILK
+187 
-201 KEIPKKEILKK
+201 
-212 EIPKKE
+212 
-218 ILKKEIPKKEIPK
+218 
-231 KEILKKE
+231 
-238 ILKKEILK
+238 
-246 KEILKKEI
+246 
-254 PKKEIL
+254 
-260 KKEIPKKEILKKE
+260 
-273 IPKKE
+273 
-278 IPKKEILKK
+278 
-287 EIPKKEILKKEILK
+287 
-301 KEILKKE
+301 
-308 IPKKE
+308 
-313 ILKKEIPKK
+313 KKEIPKK

-335 EKNDTFIKTKR
+335 EKNDAFIKTKR

-407 VGRTELANRKSADLF
+407 VARTELANKKSADLF

>member
-6 GVVACLFWLH
+6 GVVACLLWLH

-75 KQSSIT
+75 KQSFIT

-118 KPLVRHQMAPKPPKH
+118 KPLIRHQMVLKPPKH
-133 HALKHP
+133 HALKHTTPKP
-139 TPKPAPKS
+139 TPKP
-147 IKKEAKEKTPI
+147 IKKEAKKSKETKEKTPT

-173 SAKKEIPKKEIPKK
+173 STKKEIPKKEIPKK
-187 EILKKEILKKEILK
+187 EI
-201 KEIPKKEILKK
+201 P
-212 EIPKKE
+212 
-218 ILKKEIPKKEIPK
+218 
-231 KEILKKE
+231 
-238 ILKKEILK
+238 
-246 KEILKKEI
+246 
-254 PKKEIL
+254 
-260 KKEIPKKEILKKE
+260 
-273 IPKKE
+273 
-278 IPKKEILKK
+278 
-287 EIPKKEILKKEILK
+287 
-301 KEILKKE
+301 
-308 IPKKE
+308 
-313 ILKKEIPKK
+313 KKEIPKK

-407 VGRTELANRKSADLF
+407 VARTELANKKGADLF

-500 LQSIRKN
+500 LQSVRKN

>member
-16 FAYATTLKII
+16 YAYATTLKIT

-31 GSSSVKILFNQEVKK
+31 GSSSVKMVFNQEVKK

-62 AILTIPKKHYQFS
+62 AVLTIPKKHYQFS
-75 KQSSIT
+75 KQSFIT

-90 RVVISH
+90 RVVIGY

-118 KPLVRHQMAPKPPKH
+118 KPLIRHQITPKPPKH
-133 HALKHP
+133 HALKHT
-139 TPKPAPKS
+139 TPKPAPKP
-147 IKKEAKEKTPI
+147 IKKEAKKSKDTKEKTPT

-173 SAKKEIPKKEIPKK
+173 SAKKEIPKKEV
-187 EILKKEILKKEILK
+187 
-201 KEIPKKEILKK
+201 
-212 EIPKKE
+212 
-218 ILKKEIPKKEIPK
+218 
-231 KEILKKE
+231 
-238 ILKKEILK
+238 
-246 KEILKKEI
+246 
-254 PKKEIL
+254 
-260 KKEIPKKEILKKE
+260 
-273 IPKKE
+273 
-278 IPKKEILKK
+278 
-287 EIPKKEILKKEILK
+287 
-301 KEILKKE
+301 
-308 IPKKE
+308 
-313 ILKKEIPKK
+313 
-322 EAENESKNQVFIA
+322 ENESKNQVFIA
-335 EKNDTFIKTKR
+335 EKNDTWIKTKR

-407 VGRTELANRKSADLF
+407 VARTELANKKSADLF
-422 ISVHANSIPKH
+422 ISVHANSIPKR

-469 DYFSKSLLLNSLNTQ
+469 DYFSKSLFLNSLNTQ

-500 LQSIRKN
+500 LQSVRKN

>member
-6 GVVACLFWLH
+6 GVVACLLWLH
-16 FAYATTLKII
+16 FAYATTLKIT

-31 GSSSVKILFNQEVKK
+31 GSSSVKMVFNQEIKK
-46 FKEVS
+46 FKEVP

-62 AILTIPKKHYQFS
+62 AVLTIPKKHYQFS
-75 KQSSIT
+75 KQSFIT

-90 RVVISH
+90 RVVIGY

-118 KPLVRHQMAPKPPKH
+118 KPLIRHQMALKPPKH
-133 HALKHP
+133 HALKHQ
-139 TPKPAPKS
+139 TPKPAPKP
-147 IKKEAKEKTPI
+147 IKKEAKKSKEAKEKTPT

-173 SAKKEIPKKEIPKK
+173 SAKKEIPKKEIP
-187 EILKKEILKKEILK
+187 
-201 KEIPKKEILKK
+201 
-212 EIPKKE
+212 
-218 ILKKEIPKKEIPK
+218 
-231 KEILKKE
+231 
-238 ILKKEILK
+238 
-246 KEILKKEI
+246 
-254 PKKEIL
+254 
-260 KKEIPKKEILKKE
+260 
-273 IPKKE
+273 
-278 IPKKEILKK
+278 
-287 EIPKKEILKKEILK
+287 
-301 KEILKKE
+301 
-308 IPKKE
+308 
-313 ILKKEIPKK
+313 KKEIPKK

-407 VGRTELANRKSADLF
+407 VARTELANKKSADLF
-422 ISVHANSIPKH
+422 ISVHANSIPKR

-469 DYFSKSLLLNSLNTQ
+469 DYFSKSLFLNSLNTQ

-500 LQSIRKN
+500 LQSVRKN

>member
-1 MLVRL
+1 M
-6 GVVACLFWLH
+6 H

-31 GSSSVKILFNQEVKK
+31 GSSSVKISFNQEIKK

-62 AILTIPKKHYQFS
+62 AILTIPKKHYHFS

-118 KPLVRHQMAPKPPKH
+118 KPLVRHQMVPKPPKH
-133 HALKHP
+133 HALKHL

-147 IKKEAKEKTPI
+147 IKKEAKEKTPT
-158 KHAHSKHAHSPLNER
+158 KHAHSKHAHSQLNER
-173 SAKKEIPKKEIPKK
+173 SAKK

-201 KEIPKKEILKK
+201 KE
-212 EIPKKE
+212 
-218 ILKKEIPKKEIPK
+218 
-231 KEILKKE
+231 
-238 ILKKEILK
+238 
-246 KEILKKEI
+246 
-254 PKKEIL
+254 
-260 KKEIPKKEILKKE
+260 
-273 IPKKE
+273 
-278 IPKKEILKK
+278 
-287 EIPKKEILKKEILK
+287 
-301 KEILKKE
+301 
-308 IPKKE
+308 
-313 ILKKEIPKK
+313 
-322 EAENESKNQVFIA
+322 AENEGKNQVFIA
-335 EKNDTFIKTKR
+335 EKNDAFIKTKR

-407 VGRTELANRKSADLF
+407 VRRTELANRKSADLF
-422 ISVHANSIPKH
+422 ISVHANSIPKR

>member
-6 GVVACLFWLH
+6 GVVACLLWLH
-16 FAYATTLKII
+16 FAYATTLKIT

-31 GSSSVKILFNQEVKK
+31 GSSSVKVVFNQEIKK
-46 FKEVS
+46 FKEVP

-62 AILTIPKKHYQFS
+62 AVLTIPKKHYQFS
-75 KQSSIT
+75 KQSFIT

-90 RVVISH
+90 RVVIGY
-96 APKMTYEVKILK
+96 APKMTYEIKILK

-118 KPLVRHQMAPKPPKH
+118 KPLARHQMVLKPPKH
-133 HALKHP
+133 HALKHT
-139 TPKPAPKS
+139 TPKPTPKS
-147 IKKEAKEKTPI
+147 IKKEAKKSKETKEKTPI

-187 EILKKEILKKEILK
+187 EI
-201 KEIPKKEILKK
+201 P
-212 EIPKKE
+212 
-218 ILKKEIPKKEIPK
+218 
-231 KEILKKE
+231 
-238 ILKKEILK
+238 
-246 KEILKKEI
+246 
-254 PKKEIL
+254 
-260 KKEIPKKEILKKE
+260 
-273 IPKKE
+273 
-278 IPKKEILKK
+278 
-287 EIPKKEILKKEILK
+287 
-301 KEILKKE
+301 
-308 IPKKE
+308 
-313 ILKKEIPKK
+313 KKEIPKK

-407 VGRTELANRKSADLF
+407 VARTELANKKGADLF